1 MRAIIHKI
9 AATVMA
15 LVVVFSTLSVTVDM
29 HFCGTTLVDTALF
42 KQADTC
48 GMELAKVNTDNTADC
63 KVSDKGCCSKKQFV
77 VDGQQELKNNVDSL
91 TFDQQVFLTA
101 FAVTYLNRFVNLHDS
116 VIPFQ
121 HYTSPLVVRDL
132 QLLDEVFLI

>member
-9 AATVMA
+9 AAIVMA

-48 GMELAKVNTDNTADC
+48 GMELAEVNIDNTTDC

-77 VDGQQELKNNVDSL
+77 VDGQQELKNNIDSL

-101 FAVTYLNRFVNLHDS
+101 FTVTYLNRFVNLHDS